1 MKEIL
6 PVSVFAKQLTTT
18 ATPAEVDLNKY
29 FVSPGKRGIMATL
42 SVISAANAVSDSGS
56 VTVKLQ
62 SSNTTVDSDFTDIT
76 GGAFATVVDTDAPTT
91 AGSLETIYF
100 AAPDER
106 YMRGVATVT
115 GTPILDVS
123 CTAYLVK
130 RSS

>member
-100 AAPDER
+100 ACPADR
-106 YMRGVATVT
+106 YIRAVGTVT
-115 GTPILDVS
+115 GTPILDAA
-123 CTAYLVK
+123 CTLFLVK
-130 RSS
+130 RSA